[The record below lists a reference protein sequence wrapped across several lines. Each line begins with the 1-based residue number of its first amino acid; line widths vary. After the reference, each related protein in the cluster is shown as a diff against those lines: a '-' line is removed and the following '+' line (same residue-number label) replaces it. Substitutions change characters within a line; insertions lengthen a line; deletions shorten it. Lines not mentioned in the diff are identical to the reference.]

1 MFHSDKNIGKIKR
14 SNKSFEGRE
23 KDPWNK
29 VISKEKNTKKKILP
43 PQKKEVLNSYNI

>member
-14 SNKSFEGRE
+14 SNKPFEGRE

-29 VISKEKNTKKKILP
+29 VISKKKNTKK
-43 PQKKEVLNSYNI
+43 NIASTIKRSFK

>member
-14 SNKSFEGRE
+14 SNKPFEGRE

-29 VISKEKNTKKKILP
+29 VISIKKNTKKNIAST
-43 PQKKEVLNSYNI
+43 KKRSFK

>member
-14 SNKSFEGRE
+14 SNKPFEGRE

-29 VISKEKNTKKKILP
+29 DISKKKNT
-43 PQKKEVLNSYNI
+43 QKNIASTIKRSFK